1 MVFDFEILNLKM
13 IVGVFGEFGGIGHS
27 NSIIA
32 MAIEQVWVC
41 LYFGFVVMGCGYLE
55 Y

>member
-1 MVFDFEILNLKM
+1 MVFDFEILNLKT

-32 MAIEQVWVC
+32 LAIKQAWVC
-41 LYFGFVVMGCGYLE
+41 
-55 Y
+55 